1 LAKYAREETVP
12 IDRKLLDILCCPAT
26 GVPLQVVR
34 KDQLQRLNAVIA
46 AGKVRYLNDE
56 PVDAPLQE
64 ALITD
69 NGERI
74 YRIDDGIPIMLE
86 DRAISGRILQT
97 GG

>member
-1 LAKYAREETVP
+1 MP
-12 IDRKLLDILCCPAT
+12 IDRKLLDVLCCPAT
-26 GVPLQVVR
+26 GVPLQPLR
-34 KDQLQRLNAVIA
+34 KDQLQRLNAMVS
-46 AGKVRYLNDE
+46 AGEVRYLNDG

-86 DRAISGRILQT
+86 DRAISGRILT
-97 GG
+97 NG